1 MVEFTIRIKEYDL
14 NGEENQIMSSDQN
27 KTDFKSFLLNNKK
40 SIISIVAILLIA
52 LFSYFFY
59 TDYKRDNRVKI
70 SEQYNS
76 VLISYDNNN
85 PGLSVE
91 GMKNL
96 INIKDPTYSPL
107 ALYFLLDNNLL
118 SNQSEINQY
127 FDVLINETN
136 LDEEVKNLIIYKKG
150 LYNSDNASEEELL
163 NIFKPLINSENLW
176 KSHSLYIIAE
186 YFFAKNEKQKSKE
199 FFEKIL
205 EMENANPQIKVEAQK
220 RLQRDFSV

>member
-1 MVEFTIRIKEYDL
+1 MS
-14 NGEENQIMSSDQN
+14 EETEIISSDQN

-59 TDYKRDNRVKI
+59 TDYKKDNRVKI

-76 VLISYDNNN
+76 ILISYDNNN

-118 SNQSEINQY
+118 SNQAEINQY
-127 FDVLINETN
+127 FDVLINETS
-136 LDEEVKNLIIYKKG
+136 LEEEVKNLIIYKKG
-150 LYNSDNASEEELL
+150 LYNSDKVDEEELL
-163 NIFKPLINSENLW
+163 GIFKPIITSENLW
-176 KSHSLYIIAE
+176 KSHALYIIAE

-205 EMENANPQIKVEAQK
+205 EIENPNPQIKIEAQK

>member
-1 MVEFTIRIKEYDL
+1 MS
-14 NGEENQIMSSDQN
+14 EETQIISSDQN
-27 KTDFKSFLLNNKK
+27 KTDFKSILLNNKK

-59 TDYKRDNRVKI
+59 TDYKRDHRVKI

-85 PGLSVE
+85 PSLSVE

-118 SNQSEINQY
+118 SNQTEINQY